1 MVVHAR
7 TLELYRQLGFGDT
20 LLREG
25 IPVKGAQMRQ
35 GGDTDGPG
43 HELASFSFEGIGE
56 QLSPYPTP
64 LAYPQDDHERFLIK
78 ELERD
83 DIRVE
88 WQTTLMGFTQRGSAV
103 SATMAH
109 RDGSTESVD
118 AAYLAGCDGGH
129 SVVRETL
136 DVRFP
141 GGTYPQ
147 LYYVVDC
154 ETDGGFETDLIFN
167 IGRETF
173 ALLLPVRSRG
183 VQRLIGLVPPD
194 LPQRD
199 DLTFDELRS
208 RVEPLIG
215 RRVTSVNWFST
226 YRVHHRVAEHFR
238 VGRAFILGDAGHVHS
253 PAGAQGMNTG
263 IGDAMNLGWKLAM
276 VLEGRADDGL
286 LDTYESERIRFARK
300 LVETT
305 DRAFT
310 QAVAGGVK
318 SELVRRFLLPLVFS
332 VGTSTAYGRRAAFRL
347 ISQIGIEYEDSALS
361 EGKAGHVVAGDRLP
375 WVADV
380 DNFAPLTSLD
390 WQVHVYGTATAGL
403 QQVCKSLRL
412 PIHCFTWTDS
422 ASDAGLRRDAVYLVR
437 PDGYVGYDASAQAGD
452 ELSRY
457 WNDHRLRMRD
467 GSLAM

>member
-1 MVVHAR
+1 
-7 TLELYRQLGFGDT
+7 
-20 LLREG
+20 
-25 IPVKGAQMRQ
+25 
-35 GGDTDGPG
+35 
-43 HELASFSFEGIGE
+43 
-56 QLSPYPTP
+56 
-64 LAYPQDDHERFLIK
+64 
-78 ELERD
+78 
-83 DIRVE
+83 
-88 WQTTLMGFTQRGSAV
+88 
-103 SATMAH
+103 
-109 RDGSTESVD
+109 
-118 AAYLAGCDGGH
+118 
-129 SVVRETL
+129 
-136 DVRFP
+136 
-141 GGTYPQ
+141 
-147 LYYVVDC
+147 
-154 ETDGGFETDLIFN
+154 
-167 IGRETF
+167 
-173 ALLLPVRSRG
+173 
-183 VQRLIGLVPPD
+183 
-194 LPQRD
+194 
-199 DLTFDELRS
+199 
-208 RVEPLIG
+208 
-215 RRVTSVNWFST
+215 
-226 YRVHHRVAEHFR
+226 
-238 VGRAFILGDAGHVHS
+238 
-253 PAGAQGMNTG
+253 
-263 IGDAMNLGWKLAM
+263 MNLGWKLAM

-318 SELVRRFLLPLVFS
+318 GELVRRFLLPLVFS

-403 QQVCKSLRL
+403 QQVCESLRL

-467 GSLAM
+467 GSRAT